1 MCEAI
6 RRRGTSPTFEASSLR
21 RGTAV
26 PELRKQSKIDDR
38 DMVLVG
44 EQVIICDLSRSEAT
58 ALMRAFERHT
68 RGSVRVARP
77 GN

>member
-1 MCEAI
+1 
-6 RRRGTSPTFEASSLR
+6 
-21 RGTAV
+21 V

-38 DMVLVG
+38 YMVLVG

-68 RGSVRVARP
+68 RGSVRVGRP